1 MKRTLKG
8 TITRHRGFWCLRYRE
23 RTREGDTIKTV
34 QRSRRLA
41 PVDALHKTRRS
52 VEGLAETALEPI
64 NKVPAP
70 YVAIRLGDFAEGAY
84 FPHLETKRRP
94 STLRG
99 YRQDVEPLP
108 KTALCEPGDAR
119 RGDSNGTSP
128 TRHDQRRG

>member
-1 MKRTLKG
+1 MKRMLRG

-23 RTREGDTIKTV
+23 RIREGDTIKTV

-52 VEGLAETALEPI
+52 VVPLAQTLLEPI

-70 YVAIRLGDFAEGAY
+70 YVAIRLGDFAENAY
-84 FPHLETKRRP
+84 FPCRSEAETEHPPRL
-94 STLRG
+94 ST
-99 YRQDVEPLP
+99 DVETLP

-119 RGDSNGTSP
+119 RGDSDRTRP
-128 TRHDQRRG
+128 TRHHQRRG